1 VVDGAD
7 IDQWVARRLRELRRE
22 RGITLSALSEL
33 VGISAP
39 HLSRL
44 EKGERQPS
52 IGTLLQIAR
61 VYGVSVSHLV
71 EEHEESDYRL
81 LPAADAVSHT
91 GQDGR
96 YTVLSGPRATI
107 SAVRIDLAAGK
118 PTKDARH
125 AGEEWLH
132 VLAGPVTLVLS
143 GEKLSLDVGDSVH
156 FDSARPHRL
165 VVDSGTSATV
175 LICSTAAAA
184 PMHHPVPKV
193 SKPR

>member
-1 VVDGAD
+1 MVDGAD

-71 EEHEESDYRL
+71 EEHDESDHYL
-81 LPAADAVSHT
+81 LRAADAVSHA

-107 SAVRIDLAAGK
+107 SVVRIELAAGK
-118 PTKDARH
+118 PTKDATH

-132 VLAGPVTLVLS
+132 VLSGPVTLILP

-156 FDSARPHRL
+156 FDSSRPHRL
-165 VVDSGTSATV
+165 VADGGKSASV
-175 LICSTAAAA
+175 LICSTAATA
-184 PMHHPVPKV
+184 PMHHPVPKA
-193 SKPR
+193 SRSH